1 MPDYA
6 SSATLTKIGKKM
18 LVFPNYAKK
27 SASTIEKSLAD
38 SRPMLTC
45 AYHNHLL
52 LASLCRGVQVNEFGS
67 C

>member
-38 SRPMLTC
+38 SRQMQTC
-45 AYHNHLL
+45 AYMQI
-52 LASLCRGVQVNEFGS
+52 ASKRESFEMLGLFIG
-67 C
+67 

>member
-38 SRPMLTC
+38 SRQMQTC
-45 AYHNHLL
+45 AYMQI
-52 LASLCRGVQVNEFGS
+52 ASKRESFETLGLFIG
-67 C
+67 

>member
-6 SSATLTKIGKKM
+6 SSATLTKKM

-38 SRPMLTC
+38 SRQMQTC
-45 AYHNHLL
+45 AYMQI
-52 LASLCRGVQVNEFGS
+52 ASKRESFETLGLFIG
-67 C
+67 